1 MQDFFSF
8 ILYPVSAV
16 LWFWHKVFGFVLP
29 PNSGFTWALSVF
41 FLVFT
46 LRLLL
51 IKPALSQLRSG
62 RKMQKFAPQMQ
73 KMREKYKNDRQKM
86 AEEMRKLQS
95 EHGVNPVGG
104 CLPALL
110 QIPVF
115 LSLVTVLRD
124 FQPGV
129 QKVFIFGPQDVESF
143 VNAHVFGAKL
153 GNYITQP
160 AAQLADFGT
169 DRTSMMLVGIPLM
182 IISSVATFFTM
193 RLSLNRQGGAAMGN
207 PQSAMLSK
215 AMMYLA
221 PVGLLMSGAFWPLAL
236 LLYFLANNAWTL
248 GQQHFLTT
256 KVEHEEEREKERERA
271 AKKEVPRPKPGQKPE
286 KSQKAG
292 ESQKSVESQ
301 KSAESQQAADGDGES
316 PDGEPESTAAVSS
329 DGSAGTNSSGGAKS
343 GGGAKQNGAKS
354 GGNAKPAVASG
365 GGKSGGGK
373 SGGKSAGTNGGR
385 PAGESGSKST
395 GSQSASPKSGG
406 KKSQQKNRPGKQA
419 ASAKKSQKKRR

>member
-41 FLVFT
+41 FLVFS
-46 LRLLL
+46 LRMLL

-124 FQPGV
+124 FQPGAP
-129 QKVFIFGPQDVESF
+129 QVFIFGRQDVESF

-160 AAQLADFGT
+160 AAELASFGT
-169 DRTSMMLVGIPLM
+169 DRTSMMVVGIPLM

-193 RLSLNRQGGAAMGN
+193 RLSINRQGSASMGN

-221 PVGLLMSGAFWPLAL
+221 PLGLLVSGAFWPLAL
-236 LLYFLANNAWTL
+236 LLYFLANNMWTL

-256 KVEHEEEREKERERA
+256 KLEREEEREKERERA
-271 AKKEVPRPKPGQKPE
+271 AKKEVPRPKPGQKPGKAQKTGEAE
-286 KSQKAG
+286 KTASG
-292 ESQKSVESQ
+292 N
-301 KSAESQQAADGDGES
+301 GES
-316 PDGEPESTAAVSS
+316 PDGDAEGAAAVSS
-329 DGSAGTNSSGGAKS
+329 DGSAGASSNDGGKSGGDAKS
-343 GGGAKQNGAKS
+343 GGGAKQNGAKQNGAKQNGAKQGDGKS
-354 GGNAKPAVASG
+354 GGNAKPAAQSG
-365 GGKSGGGK
+365 GGKTGG
-373 SGGKSAGTNGGR
+373 ANGGR
-385 PAGESGSKST
+385 PVGQSGNKS
-395 GSQSASPKSGG
+395 SGA

-419 ASAKKSQKKRR
+419 ASGKKSQKKRR

>member
-46 LRLLL
+46 LRMLL

-73 KMREKYKNDRQKM
+73 KMREKHKNDRQKM

-129 QKVFIFGPQDVESF
+129 QQVFIFGPQDVDSF
-143 VNAHVFGAKL
+143 VNAHIFGAKL

-160 AAQLADFGT
+160 FAELAAFGT
-169 DRTSMMLVGIPLM
+169 DRTSMMIVGIPLM
-182 IISSVATFFTM
+182 IISSVATYFTM
-193 RLSLNRQGGAAMGN
+193 RLSVNRQGGAAMGN

-221 PVGLLMSGAFWPLAL
+221 PLGLLVSGAFWPLAL

-256 KVEHEEEREKERERA
+256 KIDREEEREQEREKA
-271 AKKEVPRPKPGQKPE
+271 AKKEVPRPKPGQKPGQKPE
-286 KSQKAG
+286 KGQKAVEGQKAG
-292 ESQKSVESQ
+292 ESE
-301 KSAESQQAADGDGES
+301 DGES
-316 PDGEPESTAAVSS
+316 EDGDSENAGETTASASS
-329 DGSAGTNSSGGAKS
+329 GGSAGASSSNGG
-343 GGGAKQNGAKS
+343 KS
-354 GGNAKPAVASG
+354 GGNSAKSG
-365 GGKSGGGK
+365 SNGGKSGGGK
-373 SGGKSAGTNGGR
+373 SGGQNGQGPAGKSAG
-385 PAGESGSKST
+385 
-395 GSQSASPKSGG
+395 SQSSGNKQSGNKQPSGGAKSGGG

-419 ASAKKSQKKRR
+419 TAGKKNQKKRR

>member
-95 EHGVNPVGG
+95 EHGVNSVGG

-169 DRTSMMLVGIPLM
+169 DRTSMMVVGIPLM

-221 PVGLLMSGAFWPLAL
+221 PVGLLVSGAFWPLAL

-256 KVEHEEEREKERERA
+256 KVEREEEREKERERA
-271 AKKEVPRPKPGQKPE
+271 AKKEAPRPKPGQKPE
-286 KSQKAG
+286 KSQKSV
-292 ESQKSVESQ
+292 ESQNSGESQ
-301 KSAESQQAADGDGES
+301 KSAESRKAAGDDGQ
-316 PDGEPESTAAVSS
+316 DGEPESTAAVSS
-329 DGSAGTNSSGGAKS
+329 DGSAGTSSNDGGKSGGAAKS
-343 GGGAKQNGAKS
+343 GGGKQNGAKQN
-354 GGNAKPAVASG
+354 GPKQP
-365 GGKSGGGK
+365 
-373 SGGKSAGTNGGR
+373 GKSAGTNGGG
-385 PAGESGSKST
+385 PAGQSGNKSAGSKS
-395 GSQSASPKSGG
+395 ASPKSGSTKSGG

-419 ASAKKSQKKRR
+419 ASARKSQKKRR